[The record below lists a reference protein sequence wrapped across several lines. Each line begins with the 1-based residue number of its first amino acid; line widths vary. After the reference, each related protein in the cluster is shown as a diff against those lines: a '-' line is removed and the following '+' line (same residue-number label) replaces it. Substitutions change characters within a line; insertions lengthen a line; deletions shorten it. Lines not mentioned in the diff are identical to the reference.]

1 LCWSERPC
9 SVAMATAMVAERD
22 GRVEL
27 AEGDVR
33 DAAAAVAELTS
44 RVSTRDADSR
54 HRQKQREHELM
65 AVRHPSSA
73 YP

>member
-1 LCWSERPC
+1 LNVKIDKLLSTSAFTFNLRRY
-9 SVAMATAMVAERD
+9 S
-22 GRVEL
+22 
-27 AEGDVR
+27 EGDVR

-54 HRQKQREHELM
+54 HRHKQREHELM